1 MSQLLDEGFE
11 VFFRPGGSRILD
23 SRGGLGCI
31 VVPRGQVFRV
41 DFSQSSGVACSFLAG
56 SSSEL
61 RKWHM
66 KLGHLSFDLLSRLTL
81 LDFPPNATHKMC
93 CNMPHLVAID
103 TIATKLFRGPWDAK
117 GRVALGY
124 CDVVHHVVAKVFL
137 LQRNAT
143 LQLGFFTMLVL
154 VAKCTIVTHLGC
166 CQRCNCN
173 VSVSLQIIVLL
184 RTEFG
189 CYRLNLL
196 YYHESNL
203 VAICSIV

>member
-1 MSQLLDEGFE
+1 MHKSITKINKAAIIIIHHYGTNF
-11 VFFRPGGSRILD
+11 
-23 SRGGLGCI
+23 CN
-31 VVPRGQVFRV
+31 
-41 DFSQSSGVACSFLAG
+41 FSNA
-56 SSSEL
+56 
-61 RKWHM
+61 
-66 KLGHLSFDLLSRLTL
+66 L

-93 CNMPHLVAID
+93 CNMPYLVAID

-124 CDVVHHVVAKVFL
+124 CVVVHLVVAKVFL

-143 LQLGFFTMLVL
+143 LQLGFFTTLVL
-154 VAKCTIVTHLGC
+154 VAKCTIATHLWC

-173 VSVSLQIIVLL
+173 VSVSLQVIVLL
-184 RTEFG
+184 RTDFG
-189 CYRLNLL
+189 CYWLNLV